1 MTGRS
6 GTRRRRT
13 LFSPFFIGIV
23 LLILFLPAGC
33 RRQPSIDGTAR
44 QVDLAALFPR
54 AEAWGPVKL
63 LDLGTGQNKLNLL
76 DGLYFAEREPDG
88 RTFSWSWGEETVI
101 LLTCPAPR
109 PRTLAIS
116 CRRLVVEQLED
127 LLVKVFLNGN
137 LIGTFNPGT
146 EYADHR
152 LETPAGAWKEGDNL
166 LALHYS
172 EDVYL
177 PDVFPGSTDS
187 RRVAVQLDAI
197 RIIAGTEPDGEV
209 AAVNATD
216 DRVDLPLPADVS
228 WYVQVPDKG
237 LLVFGGQTE
246 GAAQLR
252 VTAATDDEPAT
263 EIFRRRFRAGELRNQ
278 EILDLARWSGAL
290 VRLTFSVDRTGG
302 PGGDPGQRFQLLHPE
317 IVAPEPMSPPTSAEP
332 ESGSTVS
339 PAGRQPNVL
348 VYVMDALRAGNLSAH
363 GYQRRTSPVLDR
375 LSRNGLLFRNAFAQ
389 APNTTPSVKS
399 LFTGR
404 YLPFT
409 GHSVLPAD
417 HPTLAEVFS
426 RSGFVTGLFSNNP
439 NLGPQMGYHRG
450 FNHVAWDIFFRRQ
463 PVKDF
468 ARQATDA
475 VIRWVGRLPPARP
488 FFAYVH
494 TIHPH
499 NPYEAPFPFDQA
511 FLAGAQRERTV
522 DLSTEALLDYAHGE
536 RPMGA
541 GTVERMRDFYDGDI
555 LYNDLELGRL
565 LAWLRE
571 TGPGGRDTVIIF
583 TADHGEELADH
594 DGLLH
599 GYTLY
604 DEQIHVP
611 LMLIPPAGGP
621 GRVIADNVRLVDLAP
636 TIFEMAG
643 IRNPP
648 PLEGKSLTGYIAG
661 GPSDSGGD
669 RMVYSSASAA
679 VGLYTLRTGKW
690 KYIFAPRTRHRWGMG
705 QGLGRT
711 GELHYLFDLEN
722 DPGEM
727 VNLASSRQITRKG
740 LQTRLLEWIDS
751 QSELNEATE
760 DQGRMPD
767 LDEETRQRLRDL
779 GYVME

>member
-6 GTRRRRT
+6 GTTRWPT
-13 LFSPFFIGIV
+13 LSASLFIGFV
-23 LLILFLPAGC
+23 LLVLLYPAGC
-33 RRQPSIDGTAR
+33 RRQPSLDGTTR
-44 QVDLAALFPR
+44 QADLAALFSR
-54 AEAWGPVKL
+54 AEAWGPVEL
-63 LDLGTGQNKLNLL
+63 LDLGTGEHKLNLL

-88 RTFSWSWGEETVI
+88 RTYAWSWGDESSF
-101 LLTCPAPR
+101 LLTCPAVR
-109 PRTLAIS
+109 PRTLAIC
-116 CRRLVVEQLED
+116 CRRLGVEALED
-127 LLVKVFLNGN
+127 LLVEVFLNGN
-137 LIGTFNPGT
+137 LVGTFAPGL
-146 EYADHR
+146 EYVDHR
-152 LETPAGAWKEGDNL
+152 LETPAGVWKEGDNH
-166 LALHYS
+166 LALRYS

-177 PDVFPGSTDS
+177 PDVIPGNTDT

-197 RIIAGTEPDGEV
+197 RIISGTEQDGEMM
-209 AAVNATD
+209 AVNATD
-216 DRVDLPLPADVS
+216 DRVELPLPADVS
-228 WYVQVPDKG
+228 WYVQVPEGG
-237 LLVFGGQTE
+237 LLVFGGE
-246 GAAQLR
+246 SDGAALLR

-278 EILDLARWSGAL
+278 VILDLAWWAGRS

-302 PGGDPGQRFQLLHPE
+302 TGDAPGQKFQLLRPE
-317 IVAPEPMSPPTSAEP
+317 IRAPEPMPQRASGEP
-332 ESGSTVS
+332 ETGSAA
-339 PAGRQPNVL
+339 PAGGRRPNVL
-348 VYVMDALRAGNLSAH
+348 VYVMDALRAGNLTAH

-375 LSRNGLLFRNAFAQ
+375 LSRRGLLFRNAFAQ

-404 YLPFT
+404 FLPFT
-409 GHSVLPAD
+409 GHANLPPD
-417 HPTLAEVFS
+417 YPTLAEVFAG
-426 RSGFVTGLFSNNP
+426 SGFVTGLFSNNP

-450 FNHVAWDIFFRRQ
+450 FNHVAREIFFRRQ

-475 VIRWVGRLPPARP
+475 FIRWAGSLPPAKP

-511 FLAGAQRERTV
+511 FLAGDQREKTE
-522 DLSTEALLDYAHGE
+522 DLSTEALLDFAHGE

-571 TGPGGRDTVIIF
+571 AGSDRDTVIIF

-611 LMLIPPAGGP
+611 LILIPPAGGP
-621 GRVIADNVRLVDLAP
+621 GRVIADDVRLVDLAP
-636 TIFEMAG
+636 TIFEMSG
-643 IRNPP
+643 IREVP
-648 PLEGKSLTGYIAG
+648 PLEGDSLTGFI
-661 GPSDSGGD
+661 SGGTDDSEGD
-669 RMVYSSASAA
+669 RTVYSSASAA

-690 KYIFAPRTRHRWGMG
+690 KYIFAPRTRHLWGMG

-711 GELHYLFDLEN
+711 RELHYLFDLEN
-722 DPGEM
+722 DPGEK

-751 QSELNEATE
+751 QSRLNEASE
-760 DQGRMPD
+760 DQGGMPE

-779 GYVME
+779 GYMME